1 MHGPRFVFL
10 IAAFGLLGVG
20 AISAKLPRGIEDLGQ
35 RSSAGDQ
42 IVPKQLWQGG
52 SHIRPQEKSFELK
65 AWEKHFSPLGGK
77 RSAVG
82 GQKSE
87 WAQKKFPKRS
97 FELGQKKFKK
107 LMANIDQNLEDL
119 YRDAG
124 LELTKQARLVK
135 NRQLYQMSLEDGK
148 QPFEAPKE
156 ELSLR
161 DINRFQFRRNRTDD
175 GVPVQAAGQ
184 AATPE

>member
-1 MHGPRFVFL
+1 
-10 IAAFGLLGVG
+10 
-20 AISAKLPRGIEDLGQ
+20 
-35 RSSAGDQ
+35 
-42 IVPKQLWQGG
+42 
-52 SHIRPQEKSFELK
+52 
-65 AWEKHFSPLGGK
+65 
-77 RSAVG
+77 VG